1 MGERAQSDRQKQ
13 RGREKER
20 QPHGQKTEKAT
31 GIDAIT
37 ADAQLDEQ

>member
-20 QPHGQKTEKAT
+20 HGQKTEKAT